1 MIHGNIPQTSRST
14 RQLSKDYLY
23 KGSDCSASMKSTSRS
38 RLVSSNETPE
48 TITLRKEI
56 VQLRKNLTN
65 ANQEL
70 EEIKTNHNNE
80 IHQLKSTLE
89 EMKKEIQTLITEKSE
104 NIALQSYGIDEY
116 RSLAQEVI
124 KLRTEVDRLKD
135 PRNKRSVK

>member
-1 MIHGNIPQTSRST
+1 MD
-14 RQLSKDYLY
+14 K
-23 KGSDCSASMKSTSRS
+23 
-38 RLVSSNETPE
+38 LV
-48 TITLRKEI
+48 
-56 VQLRKNLTN
+56 
-65 ANQEL
+65 
-70 EEIKTNHNNE
+70 
-80 IHQLKSTLE
+80 E